1 MAQLGNYS
9 YDIEAGSHRKKAMKS
24 EQWAVLVLAQIKT
37 RVIIK
42 QLMRAQNV
50 FFSLIMRGIHVET
63 ITTDPSDECHSEYR
77 LIAFDISNLYLPIL
91 K

>member
-9 YDIEAGSHRKKAMKS
+9 YDIEAGSHRKKAMRR
-24 EQWAVLVLAQIKT
+24 EQWALLVLAQIKA

-50 FFSLIMRGIHVET
+50 FFSPDYER
-63 ITTDPSDECHSEYR
+63 DPCWNNHHR
-77 LIAFDISNLYLPIL
+77 PF
-91 K
+91 

>member
-9 YDIEAGSHRKKAMKS
+9 YDIEAGSHRKKAMRR
-24 EQWAVLVLAQIKT
+24 EQWALLVLAQIKT

-50 FFSLIMRGIHVET
+50 FSPLIMRGIHVGT
-63 ITTDPSDECHSEYR
+63 ITTDPSDEYHS
-77 LIAFDISNLYLPIL
+77 